1 MNRCAHKNVNN
12 TFATHVEKQYPRL
25 SLSFN
30 YFSPVIS
37 YFWTKFLSTL
47 ATTSSSS
54 VRSFDKERKIL
65 NSERRFESK
74 ILKEAFL
81 IRSIGDESM
90 TIYLG
95 KDQRFW
101 EGECGRRLHGWPPVH
116 FLHFPPLWLTNGSR
130 VGQSVQLDSVNRYQ
144 WSQKGAALRNSS
156 TTTLQIVCLR

>member
-1 MNRCAHKNVNN
+1 MNRCAYKNVNN

-37 YFWTKFLSTL
+37 YFWMKFLSTL

-54 VRSFDKERKIL
+54 VRSFGKEDIKFRK
-65 NSERRFESK
+65 K
-74 ILKEAFL
+74 IRKQDLKEAFL

>member
-54 VRSFDKERKIL
+54 VRSFGKGDIKFRK
-65 NSERRFESK
+65 K
-74 ILKEAFL
+74 IRKQDLKEAFL

>member
-1 MNRCAHKNVNN
+1 MNRCAYKNVNN

-54 VRSFDKERKIL
+54 VRSFGKGDIKFRK
-65 NSERRFESK
+65 K
-74 ILKEAFL
+74 IRKQDLKEAFL

>member
-1 MNRCAHKNVNN
+1 MNRCAYKNVNN

-37 YFWTKFLSTL
+37 YFWMKFLSTL

-54 VRSFDKERKIL
+54 VRSFGKGDIKFRK
-65 NSERRFESK
+65 K
-74 ILKEAFL
+74 IRKQDLKEAFL

-130 VGQSVQLDSVNRYQ
+130 VGQSVQLDPVNRYQ

>member
-37 YFWTKFLSTL
+37 YFWMKFLSTL

-54 VRSFDKERKIL
+54 VRSFGKGDIKFRK
-65 NSERRFESK
+65 K
-74 ILKEAFL
+74 IRKQDLKEAFL